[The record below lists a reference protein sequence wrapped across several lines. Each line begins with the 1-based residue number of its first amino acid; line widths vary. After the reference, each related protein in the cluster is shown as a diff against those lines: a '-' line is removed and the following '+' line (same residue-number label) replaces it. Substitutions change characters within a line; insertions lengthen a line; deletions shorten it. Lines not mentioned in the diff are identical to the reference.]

1 MAAPI
6 DVDECVTGV
15 LSGDRTQMARAITL
29 VESTLPEHAAQAQEL
44 LAQLMPK
51 TGGSQRI
58 GITGVPG
65 AGKSTL
71 IDKFGSYLTGAG
83 HKVAVLAID
92 PSSSRRGGS
101 ILGDKT
107 RMQAL
112 ANDPSSFIRPSP
124 SSGSLGGVARSTRE
138 ALFIVEAAGYD
149 VVIVETVGVGQS
161 ESTVAS
167 MVDCFVMLM
176 VPGTGDSLQGIK
188 RGVLELA
195 EIIMV
200 NKADGDRAQEA
211 QHVARELAEALHLFG
226 ASSPSWE
233 PPVLTCSALEGTGID
248 RLWSEIERHRDA
260 LERSGEF
267 EAKREG
273 QLSDWMWSLVEE
285 RIVSR
290 LRSDPGVRAKAPEIE
305 QQLRDRSITPVQGA
319 QLLLAELNASSSEG
333 PSLL

>member
-1 MAAPI
+1 VAAPI

-15 LSGDRTQMARAITL
+15 LSGDRTQVAKAINL

-149 VVIVETVGVGQS
+149 VVVVETVGVGQS

-305 QQLRDRSITPVQGA
+305 QRLRDRSITPVQGA
-319 QLLLAELNASSSEG
+319 QLLLAELNASSSED